1 MFKDCEPCLESIA
14 PRNTKKELTESVS
27 VGCGENRIGR
37 KLVITDNR
45 YRYREAIYIKE
56 RIVKFI
62 EKSVREN
69 DYRGAVIGISGGIDS
84 AVVGKLAVEALGR
97 QRVFGLLLPER
108 DSSARTIRDSRLVV
122 DFLGIEYKIKRISGA
137 LRAIG
142 TYRLEPP
149 ALFIPSNIKENYVK
163 SKWKALSDDSFLDDL
178 LNRGN
183 EEFLKGLAYYRS
195 KHRMRLVALYLEA
208 EKRNYAVLGT
218 TNKTEKLCGFYVKWG
233 DDSSDIEPIMHL
245 YKTQVYTL
253 ARELKIPRSI
263 IDKPPTPDLVPG
275 ITDEFALGMKY
286 SELDAILEKIER
298 GEETTSP
305 DSKVGRVRKILDAAK
320 FRDIRNLSIQ

>member
-1 MFKDCEPCLESIA
+1 MFIDYEPCLESIA
-14 PRNTKKELTESVS
+14 SRNTKKELTESVS
-27 VGCGENRIGR
+27 AGYGGNRTGK
-37 KLVITDNR
+37 KLVKTNNR
-45 YRYREAIYIKE
+45 YRYREAIEIKE
-56 RIVKFI
+56 AIVQFI

-69 DYRGAVIGISGGIDS
+69 NYKGAVIGISGGIDS
-84 AVVGKLAVEALGR
+84 AVVGKLAVEALGKE
-97 QRVFGLLLPER
+97 RVFGLLLPER
-108 DSSARTIRDSRLVV
+108 DSSARTMRDSRLVV
-122 DFLGIEYKIKRISGA
+122 DFLGIEHKIKRISGA

-142 TYRLEPP
+142 AYHLQPP
-149 ALFIPSNIKENYVK
+149 ALLIPSKIKENFVK
-163 SKWKALSDDSFLDDL
+163 SKWKELSDDSFLDDL
-178 LNRGN
+178 MNKGN

-195 KHRMRLVALYLEA
+195 KHRIRLVALYLEA

-233 DDSSDIEPIMHL
+233 DDSSDIEPIIHL

-253 ARELKIPRSI
+253 ARDLKIPRSI

-298 GEETTSP
+298 DEETTPP
-305 DSKVGRVRKILDAAK
+305 DSKVGRVRKILEAAK
-320 FRDIRNLSIQ
+320 FRDTRNLSIQ

>member
-37 KLVITDNR
+37 KLVITDNQ

-108 DSSARTIRDSRLVV
+108 DSSA
-122 DFLGIEYKIKRISGA
+122 
-137 LRAIG
+137 
-142 TYRLEPP
+142 
-149 ALFIPSNIKENYVK
+149 
-163 SKWKALSDDSFLDDL
+163 
-178 LNRGN
+178 
-183 EEFLKGLAYYRS
+183 
-195 KHRMRLVALYLEA
+195 
-208 EKRNYAVLGT
+208 
-218 TNKTEKLCGFYVKWG
+218 
-233 DDSSDIEPIMHL
+233 
-245 YKTQVYTL
+245 
-253 ARELKIPRSI
+253 
-263 IDKPPTPDLVPG
+263 
-275 ITDEFALGMKY
+275 
-286 SELDAILEKIER
+286 
-298 GEETTSP
+298 
-305 DSKVGRVRKILDAAK
+305 
-320 FRDIRNLSIQ
+320 